1 VPAIVIYAKSMEHFA
16 LGGMFT
22 LFKTR
27 MHPWIDHAVEQ
38 SRRCI
43 YDPACRNDQ
52 RGAACHACLHLS
64 EFSCEHFNGELD
76 RRVLLA
82 SEDGQTG
89 FWDL

>member
-1 VPAIVIYAKSMEHFA
+1 
-16 LGGMFT
+16 
-22 LFKTR
+22 

-52 RGAACHACLHLS
+52 DGAACHACLHLS

-76 RRVLLA
+76 RRVLLDLD
-82 SEDGQTG
+82 EGRTG